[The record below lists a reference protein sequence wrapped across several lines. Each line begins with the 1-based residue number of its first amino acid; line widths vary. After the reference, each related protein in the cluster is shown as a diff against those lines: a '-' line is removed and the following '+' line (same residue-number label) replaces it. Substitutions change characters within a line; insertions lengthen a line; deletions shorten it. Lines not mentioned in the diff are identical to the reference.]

1 MKDLHQTTF
10 GAIYLRRSLKTRVT
24 IFTLA
29 IFVIG
34 IWSLTFYAGRML
46 HGDMQRLLGDQQF
59 STVALIA
66 TEINQDLDE
75 RLRALE
81 NIAEAITPAMMGNKA
96 ALQAF
101 LEDRPVFQTLFNN
114 GVFVTRSDGTAIADV
129 PHSTGRL
136 GLNWM
141 DRDHIAAALKEG
153 KATIGRPVMG
163 RAVQAPII
171 GMTAPIH
178 DPQGKVIGALI
189 GSTDLGK
196 PNFLDRIA
204 GNKYGK
210 TGGYLIVAPQHR
222 LIVTATDKS
231 RIMEASPAP
240 GRFPLIDRFMQ
251 GYEGTGIL
259 VNPLGAEVLQ
269 SAKGIP
275 VAGWYVAAQLPVDE
289 AFAPLKDM
297 RRRMLLAAIFL
308 TLLAGGLTRWMLR
321 RLLSPMLAAAK
332 TLAALSDA
340 NQPPQPLPVTRHDE
354 VGELIGGFNRM
365 METLGKREEALRESE
380 ERYRDLVE
388 NANDLVYRMDST
400 GNIAYVNPSGLRIT
414 GYKQEELIGKDY
426 STLIRLDMRG
436 DAIKFFGR
444 QFVKRIDST
453 YSEFP
458 ILTKEG
464 DEVWLGQN
472 TELIVKDG
480 QVIGFQAVSRDITER
495 RNTEKKLQD
504 TLESLRNAIGTT
516 IQVLASAVES
526 RDPYTAG
533 HQTRSANLARTI
545 AVEMGLPQDKIE
557 GIRMAGSI
565 HDIGK
570 LSIPAEILSKP
581 TKLSEIEFALIKA
594 HSQRGFEMLK
604 DVKSP
609 WPLAEIVYQHHERMD
624 GSGYPRNLKGE
635 EILIEARILS
645 VADVVEAMAS
655 HRPYRPGLGTDA
667 ALSEIE
673 KNRGLFYDD
682 AVADACLRLFRE
694 KGFKLAE
701 T

>member
-1 MKDLHQTTF
+1 EVDVTTMKDLHQTTF

-34 IWSLTFYAGRML
+34 IWSLTFYAGRIL
-46 HGDMQRLLGDQQF
+46 YGDMQRLLGDQQF

-240 GRFPLIDRFMQ
+240 GRFPLIDRFIQ

-388 NANDLVYRMDST
+388 NANDLV
-400 GNIAYVNPSGLRIT
+400 
-414 GYKQEELIGKDY
+414 
-426 STLIRLDMRG
+426 
-436 DAIKFFGR
+436 
-444 QFVKRIDST
+444 
-453 YSEFP
+453 
-458 ILTKEG
+458 
-464 DEVWLGQN
+464 
-472 TELIVKDG
+472 
-480 QVIGFQAVSRDITER
+480 
-495 RNTEKKLQD
+495 
-504 TLESLRNAIGTT
+504 
-516 IQVLASAVES
+516 
-526 RDPYTAG
+526 
-533 HQTRSANLARTI
+533 
-545 AVEMGLPQDKIE
+545 
-557 GIRMAGSI
+557 
-565 HDIGK
+565 
-570 LSIPAEILSKP
+570 
-581 TKLSEIEFALIKA
+581 
-594 HSQRGFEMLK
+594 
-604 DVKSP
+604 
-609 WPLAEIVYQHHERMD
+609 
-624 GSGYPRNLKGE
+624 
-635 EILIEARILS
+635 
-645 VADVVEAMAS
+645 
-655 HRPYRPGLGTDA
+655 
-667 ALSEIE
+667 
-673 KNRGLFYDD
+673 
-682 AVADACLRLFRE
+682 
-694 KGFKLAE
+694 
-701 T
+701 